1 MTNKRAW
8 GKRLMAATGV
18 VAVTV
23 TGLVGTA
30 FAADGVG
37 EVVYNLDTTK
47 TVSVTIEKH
56 KGDEGAARS
65 DGTVKTVNGEKLGGV
80 KFGLSPVLCK
90 LASEADSTYAKI
102 NLKTD
107 EGWRRAADVKLKADG
122 TGIEMKAS
130 SKYAC
135 KLDTEAE
142 TDATNGT
149 TGQVSYTGD
158 WTLYYVRET
167 TAPNTVVIT
176 KKTEPFLLTLPLVY
190 PGDTTNQAGWI
201 YNPIVYPKNST
212 KTSTNSKSGKLVD
225 SGETKDLVLSDGGNL
240 VTGNRVV
247 EWTIV
252 VTVPSRANYTAFHVN
267 DPLAEALSYD
277 TAKGASVSI
286 SGVKD
291 ASATDVK
298 TARGLSV
305 EAQHCDVA
313 DTTWTCAGA
322 ATATSRN
329 IRLNVT
335 PAANLKAGDEITIA
349 LRTVIDPTKVT
360 SESSGVEND
369 KAKAYVNNET
379 TTITGDDGPLKP
391 PPGPGGCDNCKPAQ
405 NYGLATLKKIDAAN
419 SAKADP
425 KGLEGAE
432 FDLYAVVP
440 EGDARA
446 KVDTTTLPTS
456 LQSKVTAGNKLVKLP
471 ATQQKSVFTTD
482 SKGQIDLKLFLGNND
497 DKNAVYFLHETKAPL
512 GYITP
517 EATADAAWQTLE
529 FQDGVLQGTTDS
541 VIKFSN
547 TASTTAVIPG
557 GLPLTGAQG
566 LMLLTLGGGALILV
580 GIGIMLV
587 IRRRQAEEA

>member
-18 VAVTV
+18 VAVTA

-30 FAADGVG
+30 FAADGAGVG

-47 TVSVTIEKH
+47 PVSVTIEKH
-56 KGDEGAARS
+56 KGDEGATRS
-65 DGTVKTVNGEKLGGV
+65 DGTVKTVGGEKLGGV
-80 KFGLSPVLCK
+80 KFGLTPVLCK
-90 LASEADSTYAKI
+90 LTSEADSAYAKI

-107 EGWRRAADVKLKADG
+107 EGWRRAADVKLKADK
-122 TGIEMKAS
+122 TDIEMKTGS
-130 SKYAC
+130 SYAC
-135 KLDTEAE
+135 KLGTEAE
-142 TDATNGT
+142 TDATNET
-149 TGQVSYTGD
+149 TGQVAFTGE

-225 SGETKDLVLSDGGNL
+225 GGETKDLVLSDGGNL
-240 VTGNRVV
+240 VTGDRVV

-252 VTVPSRANYTAFHVN
+252 VTVPSRASYTAFYVN

-286 SGVKD
+286 SAVKD
-291 ASATDVK
+291 ASAADVK

-305 EAQHCDVA
+305 EAQNCTVA
-313 DTTWTCAGA
+313 GATWTCAD
-322 ATATSRN
+322 TATKDSRN

-360 SESSGVEND
+360 STSSGVEND

-391 PPGPGGCDNCKPAQ
+391 DGCADCKPAQ

-419 SAKADP
+419 SAQADP
-425 KGLEGAE
+425 KGLSGAE
-432 FDLYAVVP
+432 FDLYAVVL
-440 EGDARA
+440 EADART
-446 KVDTTTLPTS
+446 KVETTTTLPAS

-471 ATQQKSVFTTD
+471 AAADKSFFTTD
-482 SKGQIDLKLFLGNND
+482 SKGQIDLKLFLGNDD

-529 FQDGVLQGTTDS
+529 FQNGVLQGATGS